1 MAFSYRE
8 LFFGG
13 TTFCCCLR
21 VRVGVIIMSVLGMLF
36 AGLLSILLW
45 FEVASQLLHLLAFI
59 QLDLFLLTGTPDM
72 SSSERTIFIITALV
86 ETLLFVASVLGFVGA
101 VVRKQLFVQIYAY
114 FIYVHFVLNLGVA
127 IYLLYMIVHV
137 SSTDQVK
144 ACQLAIQNT
153 TAQAQCTGLLKVG
166 LGVYGAV
173 ASIVLLTEMYGAIIV
188 ARYVN
193 QVQREKRSVR
203 ASRMSQGVFKM
214 EASGGRYSTIKGDDQ
229 DGIPLHSKG
238 PSTTTLHQEE
248 FNPYEEVAGPDY
260 RASYSAYDGM
270 PASADSEHGI
280 HKMHNDVDSGRRSPQ

>member
-21 VRVGVIIMSVLGMLF
+21 VRLGVIIMTALGMLL

-45 FEVASQLLHLLAFI
+45 FEVAS
-59 QLDLFLLTGTPDM
+59 TPDM
-72 SSSERTIFIITALV
+72 SSKERTIFVIAGLV
-86 ETLLFVASVLGFVGA
+86 ETLLFVASILGFVGA
-101 VVRKQLFVQIYAY
+101 IVRKQLFVQIYAY
-114 FIYVHFVLNLGVA
+114 FIYVHFLLNLGVA
-127 IYLLYMIVHV
+127 AYLLYMLVHV

-144 ACQLAIQNT
+144 ACQLAIHNT
-153 TAQAQCTGLLKVG
+153 SAQDQCTGLLKVG

-193 QVQREKRSVR
+193 QVQREKRNIR
-203 ASRMSQGVFKM
+203 ASRMSQGAFKM
-214 EASGGRYSTIKGDDQ
+214 GPPGGRYSTIKGDDH
-229 DGIPLHSKG
+229 DNIPLRPTDRAIPRS
-238 PSTTTLHQEE
+238 QEE
-248 FNPYEEVAGPDY
+248 FDPYEEEVAGPDY

-270 PASADSEHGI
+270 PTPGVDSEHRM
-280 HKMHNDVDSGRRSPQ
+280 HDKMDSYVDRDTAAGAHDRNTSNA